1 MHELACRGFVRACD
15 AGQERKQEGLPGPM
29 ACQWELTTSE
39 GTEMGTVF
47 GLVQKGVCALL
58 LFVAVTSFLGFAYWL
73 VERHSSPRELFEVAI
88 VGLGWAAV
96 GCVAYRRGWP
106 REKRDRGAT

>member
-1 MHELACRGFVRACD
+1 
-15 AGQERKQEGLPGPM
+15 
-29 ACQWELTTSE
+29 
-39 GTEMGTVF
+39 MGTVF

-73 VERHSSPRELFEVAI
+73 VERHSSPRELFAVAI

-96 GCVAYRRGWP
+96 GCVAYRRSWP
-106 REKRDRGAT
+106 RESRDRGAT